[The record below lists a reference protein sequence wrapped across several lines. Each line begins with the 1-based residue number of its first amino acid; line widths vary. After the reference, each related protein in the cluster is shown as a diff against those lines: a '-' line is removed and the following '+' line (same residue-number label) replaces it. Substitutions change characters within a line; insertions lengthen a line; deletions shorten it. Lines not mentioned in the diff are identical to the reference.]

1 MDNLSFKE
9 RIALKMLIKNNNLGE
24 HSIDVGFS
32 LVNEISI
39 SILVNN
45 TQFLKEVVLK
55 AITDRNSLEY
65 DIYNFIEDEGVVA
78 MSGDQFEQWEQ
89 LKTEIASKYL
99 SSNIYD
105 VNRIP
110 SEIDV
115 IEAFKENI
123 KEKIEKN
130 ELDQDSIDKI
140 SQIPVNNLGNYWL
153 PLTISALKEK
163 GKQDLLLYAVEKMQ
177 TVLINRINQQDIS
190 PDEKAIVLK
199 SINQNLNR
207 YVRGGIEYED
217 LAEIYYS
224 VMFNPHY
231 SRIVSLAR
239 TGNYDLQHL
248 TVNQIANINLKNAK
262 QIIELAKQRYKDQE
276 FDLNMNSTLYK
287 MYIIFGKQ
295 RTIELIE
302 GKYGEIS
309 LDSLEIIMNNVDID
323 NYQIT
328 QMNAEPNYDKY
339 QTALIS
345 FLFASGANDIN
356 ANMKKILSGEIPQD
370 KLPLTRLINEW
381 KLYYDF
387 LGGKVTTSD
396 LINLMDDLGVVL
408 LPNEKEINNTIKLF
422 GIQHKNNIASTYKK
436 MQQRVSSTIPKIK
449 GSVGGYEYEMLD
461 LVDPVQMNVGDTT
474 HCCFTF
480 GGAAESALMHACTNQ
495 DSRIFVIKKDGEI
508 VAQSWVW
515 RNGNTVCFDDIEI
528 AGVSFKSASKF
539 LQAYEQASKE
549 IINISEE
556 KEPEDKKVQLVT
568 IGRKNSKI
576 ELRGKNLECEELP
589 LPINK
594 NIYTDADEEQVI
606 VATSVDYEKPLEY
619 DVDAIYK
626 DERKKVIAVDPQ
638 QSSQESIEKLNE
650 HIDKIN
656 YSVDPSNLRDFRY
669 CNCLEEYTFVMCGFD
684 WYVGITVDGNIIK
697 KEHSFDERSKEEI
710 SNALQLIN
718 DKIKSG
724 ELSNNINDVM
734 LDGMIKESAT
744 YGK

>member
-9 RIALKMLIKNNNLGE
+9 KIALKMLIKNNRLGE
-24 HSIDVGFS
+24 HSINVGFS
-32 LVNEISI
+32 LINEISV
-39 SILVNN
+39 SILLNN
-45 TQFLKEVVLK
+45 TEFLEEVILK

-65 DIYNFIEDEGVVA
+65 DIYSFIEDEGVVA
-78 MSGDQFEQWEQ
+78 MSGAQFEQWEQ
-89 LKTEIASKYL
+89 LKNEIASKYL
-99 SSNIYD
+99 YSNIYD
-105 VNRIP
+105 VNKIP
-110 SEIDV
+110 SEINV
-115 IEAFKENI
+115 TESFKENI

-140 SQIPVNNLGNYWL
+140 SKIPVNNLGNYWL

-163 GKQDLLLYAVEKMQ
+163 GKRDLLLYAVEKMQ
-177 TVLINRINQQDIS
+177 AVLTNKINQQDIS
-190 PDEKAIVLK
+190 PEEKNIVLQ

-207 YVRGGIEYED
+207 YIRGGLEYED

-248 TVNQIANINLKNAK
+248 TVNQIANINIKNAK
-262 QIIELAKQRYKDQE
+262 QIIELAKQRYNDQE

-295 RTIELIE
+295 RTMELIE

-309 LDSLEIIMNNVDID
+309 LSQLETIINNVDID
-323 NYQIT
+323 NYQII
-328 QMNAEPNYDKY
+328 QKNAEPNYDKY
-339 QTALIS
+339 QAALIS
-345 FLFASGANDIN
+345 FLFASGVNDIN
-356 ANMKKILSGEIPQD
+356 ANIKKILSGEISSEQI
-370 KLPLTRLINEW
+370 PLTRLINEW

-387 LGGKVTTSD
+387 LGGNVTISN
-396 LINLMDDLGVVL
+396 LINLMDDLEVVL
-408 LPNEKEINNTIKLF
+408 PPNEKEINNTIKLF
-422 GIQHKNNIASTYKK
+422 GIQHKDNIASTYKK

-449 GSVGGYEYEMLD
+449 GFVGEYEYEMLD
-461 LVDPVQMNVGDTT
+461 LVDPIQMNVGDTT

-480 GGAAESALMHACTNQ
+480 GGAAEDALMHACINQ

-515 RNGNTVCFDDIEI
+515 RNGNTICFDDIEI
-528 AGVSFKSASKF
+528 AGVSFKNASKF

-549 IINISEE
+549 IINISQQ
-556 KEPEDKKVQLVT
+556 KEPEDKKIQLVT

-576 ELRGKNLECEELP
+576 ELRGTNLECEKLP
-589 LPINK
+589 LPINR

-606 VATSVDYEKPLEY
+606 VATSDDYEKPLEY

-638 QSSQESIEKLNE
+638 QSSQESIEILNQ

-656 YSVDPSNLRDFRY
+656 YSIDPERFKG
-669 CNCLEEYTFVMCGFD
+669 CNSCEDYTFVMYGFD
-684 WYVGITVDGNIIK
+684 WFIGITVDGNIIK
-697 KEHSFDERSKEEI
+697 REHSFDERSKIEI
-710 SNALQLIN
+710 SNTLQLISE
-718 DKIKSG
+718 KIKSG

-734 LDGMIKESAT
+734 LDSMIRESAN
-744 YGK
+744 YGTK